1 MVRDFTLDRGSYP
14 VLPETL
20 FGIDMEHTRS
30 CVSGGLSAQMLRN
43 RKFAGR
49 PGQYGVAAEWKA
61 FGGRALYYVEL
72 GWGETFAYTRHY
84 AESAMNRINEL
95 QAQSIENLTEG
106 VSCGITQDGLYLRAG
121 GKYVFAAVASVKK
134 PVTLSVVISD
144 ANGNILAENK
154 LDFDQE
160 QYERRECKLTSPVT
174 IEDARITISFSAR
187 TLVRLGALSLLPEK
201 HFHGMREDTVAEL
214 KNLHPSLIRWP
225 GGNFAGEYRWT
236 DMFLPVDERG
246 PLQSCMEN
254 ETQPYTHGY
263 DNHEIDTDGIAALC
277 REVGAEPYLTINLAW
292 TTPEESA
299 AWVEYCNGDVSTKY
313 GRMRAE
319 RGHPEPYHVKY
330 WSLGNEMGYSHME
343 GTASARAYAEEAKKH
358 ALAML
363 EKDSGLILCSSG
375 PYPNR
380 EWAEEAAANLLPECR
395 LVSYHQYHN
404 IPIGYAED
412 DCVDRV
418 LSSLMEAIDRTR
430 ENTRSLRAMLPKE
443 AEISLDE
450 WNCWGAWFRAGNTVE
465 GLYTAAMLHLIM
477 EESAPLAMPV
487 ACHFQAVNEGL
498 VEVYP
503 GESRLTAQGEAFS
516 LLSAHRGGKSVK
528 IGGAEPL
535 EAIATEKDGILTLT
549 VLNTENQEK
558 NCRIRTDGEAAG
570 LLCLTASDPYPF
582 GHFEQSAPAVVHAG
596 EELCFTMPGHSVC
609 RLKLRLSGEDRS

>member
-1 MVRDFTLDRGSYP
+1 MERHFSFDRERAA
-14 VLPETL
+14 VLPGTL
-20 FGIDMEHTRS
+20 FGIDLEHTRS
-30 CVSGGLSAQMLRN
+30 CVSGGLSAQLLRN

-84 AESAMNRINEL
+84 AENAMNRINEL

-106 VSCGITQDGLYLRAG
+106 TACGIMQEDLYLRAG
-121 GKYVFAAVASVKK
+121 ETYCFAAVASVKK
-134 PVTLSVVISD
+134 SITLTVTLSD
-144 ANGNILAENK
+144 ASGKTLCENK
-154 LDFDQE
+154 LDFDGDR
-160 QYERRECKLTSPVT
+160 YERRECEFTSPVT
-174 IEDARITISFSAR
+174 EEHARITVSFTVR
-187 TLVRLGALSLLPEK
+187 TLVRIGALSLLPK
-201 HFHGMREDTVAEL
+201 DNFHGMRRDTVAEL
-214 KNLHPSLIRWP
+214 KKLHPALIRWP

-246 PLQSCMEN
+246 PLQSHMEN

-292 TTPEESA
+292 TAPEESA

-319 RGHPEPYHVKY
+319 RGHPEPYHIKY

-343 GTASARAYAEEAKKH
+343 GPASARAYAEQAKKH

-363 EKDSGLILCSSG
+363 EKDKNLILCSSG
-375 PYPNR
+375 PYPNK
-380 EWAEEAAANLLPECR
+380 EWAEEAAAYLLPECR

-404 IPIGYAED
+404 IPIGYTED
-412 DCVDRV
+412 GCVDRA
-418 LSSLMEAIDRTR
+418 LSSLMAAIGRTR
-430 ENTRSLRAMLPKE
+430 ENARSLRTMLPAE

-465 GLYTAAMLHLIM
+465 GLYTAAMLHFIM
-477 EESAPLAMPV
+477 EESEALAMPV

-516 LLSAHRGGKSVK
+516 LLSEHTGGKRVTVD
-528 IGGAEPL
+528 GAEPL
-535 EAIATEKDGILTLT
+535 EVIATEKDGLLTLT

-558 NCRIRTDGEAAG
+558 NCRIRSDGEETE

-609 RLKLRLSGEDRS
+609 RLKLRLSGEERS